1 MKVSQKTLILT
12 ALAATKVMVPATPAS
27 ATPHCFDERATFVG
41 NLQEV

>member
-1 MKVSQKTLILT
+1 VSRKTLILA

-41 NLQEV
+41 TLHGV